1 MEYNDC
7 GKIVQTHGVKGEVK
21 VKSDSSFINE
31 RFKEGST
38 LYIKSNNTYK
48 PLIVK
53 SHRSM
58 LNYELVSFEGINS
71 IDDAMPY
78 INKVLY
84 AEKDR
89 SLLGENEH
97 FYSDLIGLNVY
108 QFGNKQGIVTRIDSL
123 PHCDYLIIKMDSDSK
138 EKMIP
143 LLNEFIDKIDDEKK
157 IIYITDM
164 EGLLWLS
171 LIV

>member
-21 VKSDSSFINE
+21 VKTDSSFIDE
-31 RFKEGST
+31 RFKEGNT
-38 LYIKSNNTYK
+38 LYIKSNNNYK

-53 SHRSM
+53 SHRTM

-78 INKVLY
+78 INKTLY

-89 SLLGENEH
+89 NLLSENEH
-97 FYSDLIGLNVY
+97 FYSDFIGLNVY
-108 QFGNKQGIVTRIDSL
+108 QYNKKIGIILRIESL
-123 PHCDYLIIKMDSDSK
+123 PHCDYLIVKRDTDSK
-138 EKMIP
+138 EKMVP
-143 LLNEFIDKIDDEKK
+143 LLDEFIDRIDDLNKN
-157 IIYITDM
+157 IYIVDM

>member
-1 MEYNDC
+1 M
-7 GKIVQTHGVKGEVK
+7 
-21 VKSDSSFINE
+21 
-31 RFKEGST
+31 
-38 LYIKSNNTYK
+38 
-48 PLIVK
+48 
-53 SHRSM
+53 
-58 LNYELVSFEGINS
+58 
-71 IDDAMPY
+71 
-78 INKVLY
+78 Y

-89 SLLGENEH
+89 NLLGENEH

-164 EGLLWLS
+164 EGLL
-171 LIV
+171 